1 MKDFLYKIRTK
12 ITRWMYGRNGQDE
25 FSDACYMA
33 GVVLL
38 VVGMIFRSVW
48 IYLPALVI
56 CGYSIF
62 RTTSKNLIRRQ
73 GENVW
78 FLQKTDK
85 VKKFF
90 DLQKRRWRDRK
101 KSCYYRCKG
110 CRQMIRVP
118 KGHGKIEITCPKC
131 GNKFIR
137 KT

>member
-12 ITRWMYGRNGQDE
+12 ITLWMYGRNGQDE

-38 VVGMIFRSVW
+38 VVGMIFRSIW

-62 RTTSKNLIRRQ
+62 RTTSRNLIRRQ
-73 GENVW
+73 SENVR

-101 KSCYYRCKG
+101 GYTE
-110 CRQMIRVP
+110 IR
-118 KGHGKIEITCPKC
+118 I
-131 GNKFIR
+131 
-137 KT
+137 